1 MTQYHTNK
9 QRAISVIVSKCFY
22 AIYMIRLNPGVGY
35 RDVPMKH
42 QNLYMDILEVYYD
55 IMRRKQTQSKD

>member
-22 AIYMIRLNPGVGY
+22 AIYTIRLNPGEEY

-42 QNLYMDILEVYYD
+42 QNLYMDIRG
-55 IMRRKQTQSKD
+55 IS